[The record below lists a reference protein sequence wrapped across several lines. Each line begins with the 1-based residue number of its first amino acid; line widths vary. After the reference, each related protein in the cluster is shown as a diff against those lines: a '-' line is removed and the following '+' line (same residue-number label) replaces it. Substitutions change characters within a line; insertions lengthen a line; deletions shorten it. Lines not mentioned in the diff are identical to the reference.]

1 MNRAVFYARVST
13 EEEQQLKALP
23 KQIQENKDVIAS
35 KGWELVDQY
44 VDEGK
49 SGTTIKRRNEYQRL
63 LEDMEQNKFDIIVVK
78 SQDRLQR
85 NTKDWY
91 IFVDKLVVNGKKLY
105 MYLENRF
112 YTPDD
117 ALITGIRA
125 ILAEEYSRDQ
135 SKKANNSNKRR
146 IEKARNGEKFSAMG
160 TNMLYGYYIKDGEY
174 VVDREQAEIV
184 KVVYN
189 LYLELD
195 SITAVRDAVNAMGY
209 RNQKG
214 KPFCFDSIRRM
225 LKNEH
230 YKGMYVLNR
239 HHRDFEQKKIITLPK
254 EEWICVPNAH
264 EAIIDEDTWQRVND
278 RINQKTVKY
287 SNKSGKIKR
296 VGRNGGKDILSDK
309 MYCACCGGVMWRH
322 ISNGYT
328 NWMCSTKASTGAGGK
343 QHASITTIK
352 VRKAYKSV
360 LKGLQGLNLEIDRN
374 FIKRSFKKDL
384 MEIRASL
391 TQPTDNTNTEKE
403 LEKAER
409 KKRKLTEAYLEEI
422 ISKEDYREKYEEL
435 EHKISKLQR
444 LLVPVEESPDIKE
457 IDYTLDHFDEEFEA
471 WIGADPEHFED
482 KQVDFL
488 ISHTKKITV
497 LQNKSLGIE
506 LDLLAG
512 WIIIAGKNTVGYIE
526 KDEPEG
532 IIEEKNVGR
541 NFVQYVLESMPLTH
555 GRIFAERYSQKER
568 LAG

>member
-1 MNRAVFYARVST
+1 MARLRAVFYARVST

-23 KQIQENKDVIAS
+23 KQIQENKDVIQE

-63 LEDMEQNKFDIIVVK
+63 LEDMEQDKFDVIVVK

-105 MYLENRF
+105 MYLESRF

-209 RNQKG
+209 KNQKG

-239 HHRDFEQKKIITLPK
+239 VHRDFDQKKIITLPE
-254 EEWICVPNAH
+254 EEWVCVPNAH
-264 EAIIDEDTWQRVND
+264 EAIIDADVWQKVND
-278 RINQKTVKY
+278 RINEKAVKY
-287 SNKSGKIKR
+287 RSKDGKVKR

-322 ISNGYT
+322 KSNGYT
-328 NWMCSTKASTGAGGK
+328 NWICSKKASTGADGK
-343 QHASITTIK
+343 EHSAITTVK
-352 VRKAYKSV
+352 VRNAYKDV
-360 LKGLQGLNLEIDRN
+360 LKGLQGLNLEIDKS
-374 FIKRSFKKDL
+374 FIKRSFKRDL

-391 TQPTDNTNTEKE
+391 TQPTDNTATEKE
-403 LEKAER
+403 LEKLDR

-422 ISKEDYREKYEEL
+422 ISKEDYREKYEEI
-435 EHKISKLQR
+435 EHKIQKLQR
-444 LLVPVEESPDIKE
+444 LLVPVEESPDIKD
-457 IDYTLDHFDEEFEA
+457 IDYTLAHFDEEFEA
-471 WIGADPEHFED
+471 WIGADPDHFED
-482 KQVDFL
+482 KQIDFL
-488 ISHTKKITV
+488 ISHTKKIT
-497 LQNKSLGIE
+497 LLPNKSLGIE

-512 WIIIAGKNTVGYIE
+512 WIIVAGNNMVGYIE
-526 KDEPEG
+526 KNEPEG
-532 IIEEKNVGR
+532 IIDEKNAGR
-541 NFVQYVLESMPLTH
+541 NFVQYVLESM
-555 GRIFAERYSQKER
+555 
-568 LAG
+568 